1 VEKIIILGVKVE
13 KIIYIYG
20 MSFQGNETAVLD
32 GNGRVPFPLSFRKLV
47 PNEREFYV
55 SPGVDNCLHLRRV
68 CDYEVWRLKLDQLEQ
83 TRENYINRRKL
94 LSNTERVVLDD
105 KQNRFLLP
113 KKLKEWAGIDK
124 DVVFSGNGD
133 FVVISNVEKAAPY
146 ALNEADD
153 FKGMEWIL

>member
-1 VEKIIILGVKVE
+1 
-13 KIIYIYG
+13 
-20 MSFQGNETAVLD
+20 MSFQGNETAALD

-47 PNEREFYV
+47 PNEREFYI

-68 CDYEVWRLKLDQLEQ
+68 CDYEVWLVKLDQRVQAPENQ
-83 TRENYINRRKL
+83 TPENYARRRKL
-94 LSNTERVVLDD
+94 LHNTERVVLDD

-133 FVVISNVEKAAPY
+133 VVVISSVEKAAPY

>member
-1 VEKIIILGVKVE
+1 MN
-13 KIIYIYG
+13 

-47 PNEREFYV
+47 PNEREFYI
-55 SPGVDNCLHLRRV
+55 SPGVNNCLHLRRM
-68 CDYEVWRLKLDQLEQ
+68 CDYETWLQTLGKLEK
-83 TRENYINRRKL
+83 TPENYRIHRML
-94 LSNTERVVLDD
+94 LNNTERVVLDD

-113 KKLKEWAGIDK
+113 KKLKEWADIDK

-133 FVVISNVEKAAPY
+133 YVVISNVEKAAPY
-146 ALNEADD
+146 ALSKDDD

>member
-1 VEKIIILGVKVE
+1 
-13 KIIYIYG
+13 

-47 PNEREFYV
+47 PNEREFYI
-55 SPGVDNCLHLRRV
+55 SPGDEKCLHLRRV
-68 CDYEVWRLKLDQLEQ
+68 CDYEDWLLKLNQLDK
-83 TRENYINRRKL
+83 THENYIARKKL
-94 LSNTERVVLDD
+94 LFNTERVVLDD

-113 KKLKEWAGIDK
+113 RKLKEWAGIDK

-133 FVVISNVEKAAPY
+133 VVVISSVEKAAPY
-146 ALNEADD
+146 ALTEADD